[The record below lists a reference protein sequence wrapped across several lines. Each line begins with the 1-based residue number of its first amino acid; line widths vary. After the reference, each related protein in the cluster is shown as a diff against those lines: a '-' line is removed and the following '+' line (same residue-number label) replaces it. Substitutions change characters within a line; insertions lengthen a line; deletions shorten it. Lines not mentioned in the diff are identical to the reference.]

1 LSPRRPNWENAFYS
15 GGVRLTEELAD
26 ADLSWLCG
34 CGLSKPYAAS
44 RAYPVCVCGQ
54 RMRILNHVRL
64 GYVTAG
70 APA

>member
-1 LSPRRPNWENAFYS
+1 MTRASWERPFFA
-15 GGVRLTEELAD
+15 GGVRVDDDQDD

-34 CGLSKPYAAS
+34 CGASKAYVGS
-44 RAYPVCVCGQ
+44 KAYPICKCGQ

-64 GYVTAG
+64 GYVTTG